1 MQNSTSSWGGTAD
14 TAALPDE
21 RNIEKV
27 KLEVEAWGNYCKRLY
42 LLLYLLYKKLQL
54 CKLCICNV

>member
-21 RNIEKV
+21 RNIKGV
-27 KLEVEAWGNYCKRLY
+27 MLEVEARGN
-42 LLLYLLYKKLQL
+42 LLQMVLLIIIYIIYKV
-54 CKLCICNV
+54 ITM